1 MVHFMPLPLLRRA
14 VPMAALMWALAVVP
28 CLAQTGWVLT
38 PFLGVKFGGGTSIV
52 DLDLA
57 ASSSKTTFGVS
68 AARLTAGVFG
78 MESEFAFVPGY
89 FDDPHQ
95 HNVTHSYV
103 VDLSGCALL
112 MLPAGATGGGLRPYT
127 SLGLAVVHADSQ
139 DILDIF
145 RIRRT
150 VPALSLGGGA
160 IGLLTNN
167 IGVRF
172 DARYLRSVARDDR
185 TLVAIGKRI
194 SYWRAS
200 IGIVRRF

>member
-1 MVHFMPLPLLRRA
+1 MPQTLLRRA
-14 VPMAALMWALAVVP
+14 VPMAALMWALTAMP
-28 CLAQTGWVLT
+28 ALAQAGWVVT
-38 PFLGVKFGGGTSIV
+38 PFLGVKFGGSTSIV

-57 ASSSKTTFGVS
+57 ASSSKTTFGVA
-68 AARLTAGVFG
+68 AARLTQGLFGVEG
-78 MESEFAFVPGY
+78 EFAYVPGY

-95 HNVTHSYV
+95 HNVTNSSV
-103 VDLSGCALL
+103 MDLSGAVLLAL
-112 MLPAGATGGGLRPYT
+112 PPGATGGGLRPY
-127 SLGLAVVHADSQ
+127 SSIGLAIIHADAQ
-139 DILDIF
+139 DVLDIF

-160 IGLLTNN
+160 FGLLTNN
-167 IGVRF
+167 VGVRF
-172 DARYLRSVARDDR
+172 DARYLRSIARDDK

>member
-1 MVHFMPLPLLRRA
+1 MPLSLLRRA
-14 VPMAALMWALAVVP
+14 VPMAALMWALTAMP
-28 CLAQTGWVLT
+28 ALAQAGWVVI
-38 PFLGVKFGGGTSIV
+38 PFLGVKFGGSTSIV

-68 AARLTAGVFG
+68 AARLPQGVLG
-78 MESEFAFVPGY
+78 VESEFAYVPAY
-89 FDDPHQ
+89 FEDPHQ
-95 HNVTHSYV
+95 HNVINSYAI
-103 VDLSGCALL
+103 DLSGAVLL
-112 MLPAGATGGGLRPYT
+112 MLPPGATGGGLRPYT
-127 SLGLAVVHADSQ
+127 SIGLGMIHADAQ
-139 DILDIF
+139 DVLDIF

-160 IGLLTNN
+160 IGLLTNTV
-167 IGVRF
+167 GVRF
-172 DARYLRSVARDDR
+172 DVRFLRSVARDDR